1 MGLASHFTDWRVDLL
16 VHHRG
21 THLVAE
27 GTEALQLHRVPLG
40 QVALHHRRQR
50 RQHRQDVG
58 VAHRALLLDV
68 LGQPLA
74 VVLADANRADRPQ
87 TRQLRK
93 FLSEKCHSSKYLI
106 I

>member
-1 MGLASHFTDWRVDLL
+1 MGLAFRFTDWRVDLL

-27 GTEALQLHRVPLG
+27 RADALQLHRVPLG

-50 RQHRQDVG
+50 CQHRQDVG
-58 VAHRALLLDV
+58 VAHRAFLLNV

-74 VVLADANRADRPQ
+74 VVLADAHRADRPLAG
-87 TRQLRK
+87 QLRK
-93 FLSEKCHSSKYLI
+93 NAI
-106 I
+106 IIQL